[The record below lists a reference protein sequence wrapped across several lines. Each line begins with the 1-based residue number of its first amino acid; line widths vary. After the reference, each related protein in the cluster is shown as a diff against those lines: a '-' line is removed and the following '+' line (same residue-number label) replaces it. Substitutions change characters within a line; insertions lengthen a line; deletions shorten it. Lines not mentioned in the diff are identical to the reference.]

1 MPRIIPVDFE
11 GPHKT
16 AICSIRET
24 VFVQEQGVPAELEY
38 DGLDASAMH
47 VLACVDDQPVGTGRI
62 LSDGHIGRI
71 AVLNSHRG
79 QGIGAG
85 IVQALTEQAAAAGH
99 QRVYLG
105 AQLHATGFY
114 ERLGFAPYGET
125 FMDAGI
131 EHIHMEKHL

>member
-16 AICSIRET
+16 AICLIRET

-38 DGLDASAMH
+38 DGLDARAMH
-47 VLACVDDQPVGTGRI
+47 VLACVDDRPVGTGRI

-71 AVLNSHRG
+71 AVLNTHRG
-79 QGIGAG
+79 QGIGAE

-125 FMDAGI
+125 FMDACI
-131 EHIHMEKHL
+131 AHIHMEKHL